1 MEFGFGQ
8 DETVEG
14 LIASRS
20 GLRLERI
27 RADLQGIPRTAVV
40 QRQ

>member
-8 DETVEG
+8 DETVED
-14 LIASRS
+14 LIGSRP

-27 RADLQGIPRTAVV
+27 RQDLQGIPRTAVV